1 MQRTT
6 VTDDYFIIA
15 TGSRPKMID
24 AIDID
29 GHFIM
34 TSDHLMQLK
43 RFPRRLVI
51 SGAGIFGC
59 EFDTILFA
67 ILVRLKSI

>member
-6 VTDDYFIIA
+6 VTADHFIIA

-24 AIDID
+24 SIDID

-43 RFPRRLVI
+43 RFPRSLVI
-51 SGAGIFGC
+51 SGAGIVGC